1 MTARP
6 IRGSV
11 VRAARAVAQVA
22 AEGGQPLLH
31 LAARRFDG
39 SASSLRVYMLDALH
53 AEVAV
58 AEPAEAGR
66 RLYWPGPRAVEALGP
81 ELAAAW
87 EAARVLPPQAGTVR
101 VGGHLYRV
109 VDGEALGAVPGGD
122 WLLLRGGRAVSKDG
136 RSDGRWE
143 VVNG

>member
-1 MTARP
+1 
-6 IRGSV
+6 V
-11 VRAARAVAQVA
+11 VRAARAVAEVA

-58 AEPAEAGR
+58 AEPVEAGR
-66 RLYWPGPRAVEALGP
+66 RMYWPGPRAVEALGP

-87 EAARVLPPQAGTVR
+87 EAARVLPPQDGTVR
-101 VGGHLYRV
+101 ISGCMYRV
-109 VDGEALGAVPGGD
+109 VDGDALGTVPGGD
-122 WLLLRGGRAVSKDG
+122 WRLLRGGRAVSFDG
-136 RSDGRWE
+136 TVSAKWE
-143 VVNG
+143 VANG

>member
-1 MTARP
+1 MSARP
-6 IRGSV
+6 IRGSII
-11 VRAARAVAQVA
+11 RAARAVAEVA
-22 AEGGQPLLH
+22 AEGQQPLLH

-66 RLYWPGPRAVEALGP
+66 RMYWPGPRAVEALGE

-101 VGGHLYRV
+101 ISGCMYRV
-109 VDGEALGAVPGGD
+109 VDGEALGTVPGGD
-122 WLLLRGGRAVSKDG
+122 WRLLRGGRAVSFDG
-136 RSDGRWE
+136 AVSAKWE

>member
-1 MTARP
+1 MSARP

-11 VRAARAVAQVA
+11 VRAARAVAEVA
-22 AEGGQPLLH
+22 AAGGQPLLH

-53 AEVAV
+53 AGVAV
-58 AEPAEAGR
+58 AEPAEPGR
-66 RLYWPGPRAVEALGP
+66 RLYWPGPRAVEALGE

-87 EAARVLPPQAGTVR
+87 EAARVLPPQEGTVR

-109 VDGEALGAVPGGD
+109 VDGEALGTVPGGD
-122 WLLLRGGRAVSKDG
+122 WRLLRGGRAVSFDG
-136 RSDGRWE
+136 QVSAKWE

>member
-1 MTARP
+1 MNARP

-11 VRAARAVAQVA
+11 IRAARAVAEVA

-109 VDGEALGAVPGGD
+109 VEGEALGAVPGGD

-136 RSDGRWE
+136 TASGRWE